1 MKRLA
6 GCRRRTSIDCTPLGN
21 LQQLIDEKHSQ
32 GPGMTLKAIFV
43 VIAIACGFIAGL
55 VQFGSSTSAQATG
68 VEQPS
73 LPQSVPAASRSQSA
87 SLSLRGGWTD
97 FTPFQSLSEGELE
110 GVEGLDVEILSDI
123 VRAAGMEAQLR
134 KQNWQDQLRDLM
146 EGKSDIAIGAFRPA
160 DGDDRFHYSLPYRWA
175 RISLYVRASD
185 KASYINADVQS
196 LLKEVSHLR
205 LGVIPGRLFH
215 DPELNRSI
223 ERAERA
229 GLVRYAQSYEENL
242 KNLVSGQIDAFLGDR
257 LGVTAAALASG
268 LKFEASEI
276 VLPGITGVHII
287 FSKKTVPVET
297 IEKIN
302 TAISMLEEDGTLK
315 RRLHARILS
324 VLMGYLTDSGAFHI
338 LAVVGTIAFAV
349 SGVLIAYR
357 ENFSFFG
364 ALVLSALP
372 AVGGGALRDILFD
385 RHPVGVI
392 SNPLYLYL
400 VGATVLA
407 GFCLISVVGL
417 RRLKSKGPADFPKK
431 RRFLTMANIQETCDA
446 AGMAAF
452 TVSGLAIAIGVGAD
466 PLWLWGPIAAMLSA
480 AGGGILRDIVRQAGK
495 VGTLKDEFYAEV
507 PLLWSFA
514 FSLFL
519 LTRPSVI
526 APEEVLIAILVT
538 FFGTFLTRMAVVFF
552 GLRAFPFRWPA
563 S

>member
-1 MKRLA
+1 MK
-6 GCRRRTSIDCTPLGN
+6 
-21 LQQLIDEKHSQ
+21 
-32 GPGMTLKAIFV
+32 LKAIFV
-43 VIAIACGFIAGL
+43 VIAIACGSAAGWD
-55 VQFGSSTSAQATG
+55 QFGSSANAQAIEI
-68 VEQPS
+68 EQPS
-73 LPQSVPAASRSQSA
+73 PPPSVPPASRSQGVNI
-87 SLSLRGGWTD
+87 SLRGGWTD
-97 FTPFQSLSEGELE
+97 FTPFQSLSEGEIE
-110 GVEGLDVEILSDI
+110 GAQGLDVEILSDI
-123 VRAAGMEAQLR
+123 VRAAGMEAQLHKR
-134 KQNWQDQLRDLM
+134 NWQDQLRDLM
-146 EGKSDIAIGAFRPA
+146 EGNSDIAIGAFRPA

-185 KASYINADVQS
+185 KASHINADVEA
-196 LLKEVSHLR
+196 LLNEVSHLR

-215 DPELNRSI
+215 DPEVNRSI

-276 VLPGITGVHII
+276 VMPGTAGVHII
-287 FSKKTVPVET
+287 FSKKTVPADT
-297 IEKIN
+297 IEQIN
-302 TAISMLEEDGTLK
+302 TAIAMLEEEGTLK
-315 RRLHARILS
+315 KRLHARIFS
-324 VLMGYLTDSGAFHI
+324 VVMGYALDSSAFHI

-385 RHPVGVI
+385 RHPIGVM

-407 GFCLISVVGL
+407 GFCIISAISL
-417 RRLKSKGPADFPKK
+417 RRSKSKGETAFPKK

-452 TVSGLAIAIGVGAD
+452 TVSGLAIAVAVGAE

-507 PLLWSFA
+507 PLLWGLA

-519 LTRPSVI
+519 LSRPSVLE
-526 APEEVLIAILVT
+526 PEEVGIAIVVT
-538 FFGTFLTRMAVVFF
+538 VVGAFLTRMAVVFC

-563 S
+563 N